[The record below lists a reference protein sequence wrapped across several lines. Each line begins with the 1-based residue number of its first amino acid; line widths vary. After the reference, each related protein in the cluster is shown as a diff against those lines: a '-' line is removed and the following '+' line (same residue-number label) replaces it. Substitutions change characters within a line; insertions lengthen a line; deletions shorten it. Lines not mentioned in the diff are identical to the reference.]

1 MKPPFT
7 SFEASNHTLV
17 IGSYWELSGV
27 IGSYQELLG
36 VIGSYLELSK
46 VYPS

>member
-7 SFEASNHTLV
+7 SFEASNYTL
-17 IGSYWELSGV
+17 
-27 IGSYQELLG
+27 
-36 VIGSYLELSK
+36 VIGSYLELLEVIGSYLELTGFLPVELSK